1 MSNACISAK
10 LACFIVL
17 FCSAFGFASEK
28 GPIEAIPEFVDKF
41 LVEYCLDCHDEVER
55 KGEVSLDFV
64 EIDWSD
70 PHATNLWAKVHEML
84 EAGEMP
90 PKKKKQ
96 PSAAEQHSVAS
107 WLDEMLVRN
116 DPPGGTVLRRLNRQE
131 YENSVS
137 DVLGIP
143 FTAPESF
150 PSDLEHHGFDNVGSG
165 LVISPPL
172 MAQYFEIAT
181 KAADI
186 VIPAAKE
193 REVVPIETS
202 LVGPNDFTL
211 NFTTGHPIDGV
222 LRMVSSSD
230 PLARSSVWP
239 NRFEAKVTGRY
250 QATLKLSSYRPV
262 EGHRPIVKLLAFR
275 TSQNSFTRAS
285 TLREL
290 AEVRVDGEQT
300 ERHEVEVDL
309 QKGETVV
316 IHYENA
322 DLSSDGEEGSLERI
336 ADILQQVFREDPL
349 LGAAWKEA
357 GYQRS
362 DRGWSW
368 WHRIQKI
375 KNRPGFSARGFDPD
389 LPETR
394 DFILKMARTKNNIF
408 ETLCCYRFFQGPGLD
423 VHELAVTGPMLAD
436 RKTYELTP
444 KDFTSVDFSGTL
456 TETDRYRLV
465 SSRNTVGG
473 SVASPSRFEAK
484 VSGVY
489 SVVFDAASFEDAR
502 ALFEAKND
510 SFLIELFA
518 RKSVS
523 DKYDPIDSMRK
534 LAEFRLNA
542 KTSQFQTFSAEVELA
557 KGETI
562 GFRWGNSPLYSEEG
576 NRQFSPKAFERLVND
591 KRIHAAY
598 LKLGRARELTP
609 PEYYT
614 EIMKLVDSDDLDTSD
629 PELQK
634 VPDLSIGAA
643 RNAFTWIAVQDLIRY
658 GPALDLRNTTIEGP
672 LRLVEDNEMK
682 VQRLRT
688 ARFMGERQGRSDSEY
703 ATAILQRFLDR
714 AFRRPATA
722 DQVTQYVEM
731 TLAHASEGYRFED
744 GIHLAIRAAFCSP
757 SFLYRGLEDGPLDEF
772 DLASR
777 LSYFLTSSPPDE
789 RLLKRAAEGTLSD
802 PNTLAKETR
811 RLLAG
816 KRVQHFLD
824 SFTGQWLDL
833 RLLPEIMPD
842 VRLLNWNDNYLEAI
856 TAETEMF
863 IAEILR
869 ENHPI
874 ETFIDPDFTYLNR
887 HNAKLYDHPFKGG
900 NAMERVAL
908 ERGGRY
914 GGILGQASVMMATAN
929 GVDTQPVLRGVWL
942 LENVLGDPVPEP
954 PSNVPS
960 VEPDTSGAQSIRELL
975 QRHQEDE
982 NCASCHRKI
991 DPPGFALENFD
1002 PVGRWRTHYPVF
1014 EKKGD
1019 KVVALDGQEVDAKGQ
1034 LVDGTGLNDVTDLKR
1049 YLVDNIDIFS
1059 HCLAEKLMVYATG
1072 REPSFGDRKELDRI
1086 VARAKERG
1094 NGFQDL
1100 IVELVLSE
1108 SFLTK

>member
-1 MSNACISAK
+1 MSRTCTRAT
-10 LACFIVL
+10 LASIAIL
-17 FCSAFGFASEK
+17 FFSEIGFANET
-28 GPIEAIPEFVDKF
+28 EVIPEFVDEF
-41 LVEYCLDCHDEVER
+41 LVEYCLNCHDEIER
-55 KGEVSLDFV
+55 KGEINLDFV

-70 PHATNLWAKVHEML
+70 PHATDLWARAYEML

-96 PSAAEQHSVAS
+96 PSATERQSVVS
-107 WLDEMLVRN
+107 WLNETLVRN

-137 DVLGIP
+137 DVLGIR
-143 FTAPESF
+143 FKAPESF
-150 PSDLEHHGFDNVGSG
+150 PSDLEYHGFDNVGSG

-181 KAADI
+181 SAADI

-193 REVVPIETS
+193 REIVPIETS
-202 LVGPNDFTL
+202 LVGPSDFTL
-211 NFTTGHPIDGV
+211 NFTTGHPIDGI
-222 LRMVSSSD
+222 LRMVASSD

-239 NRFEAKVTGRY
+239 NRFEAKATGRY
-250 QATLKLSSYRPV
+250 KATLRLSSFRPV
-262 EGHRPIVKLLAFR
+262 DGHKPIVKLFGFR
-275 TSQNSFTRAS
+275 TSGSSYSKTS

-290 AEVRVDGEQT
+290 GQLRVNGEQA
-300 ERHEVEVDL
+300 EDYEVEVDL

-316 IHYENA
+316 VHYDNS
-322 DLSSDGEEGSLERI
+322 DLSSDTDEGYLERI
-336 ADILQQVFREDPL
+336 ADILQQAFRDDPL

-368 WHRIQKI
+368 WNRIQKI
-375 KNRPGFSARGFDPD
+375 KNQPGFSEEGFDPESSD
-389 LPETR
+389 TR
-394 DFILKMARTKNNIF
+394 EFALKMARTKTSLF
-408 ETLCCYRFFQGPGLD
+408 ETLNCYRFFQGPGLD
-423 VHELAVTGPMLAD
+423 VHELVITGPMLAD
-436 RKTYELTP
+436 RKTIELTP

-456 TETDRYRLV
+456 TEADRYRLV

-473 SVASPSRFEAK
+473 SVVWPSRFEAK

-489 SVVFDAASFEDAR
+489 SVAFDAASFEDAR
-502 ALFEAKND
+502 GLFDAKSD
-510 SFLIELFA
+510 TFLIELFA
-518 RKSVS
+518 RESAS
-523 DKYDPIDSMRK
+523 NLYDPIESMRK

-542 KTSQFQTFSAEVELA
+542 KLPRSQTFTMEVELA
-557 KGETI
+557 EGETI

-576 NRQFSPKAFERLVND
+576 NTQFSPEALGRLVKD

-598 LKLGRARELTP
+598 LKLGRARKLTRS
-609 PEYYT
+609 EYY
-614 EIMKLVDSDDLDTSD
+614 EKVMDLVNSGDLDTSD
-629 PELQK
+629 SVLLK
-634 VPDLSIGAA
+634 LPDLGVRAV
-643 RNAFTWIAVQDLIRY
+643 RNQFAWIAQQDLIRY
-658 GPALDLRNTTIEGP
+658 GPALDLGNATVEGP

-682 VQRLRT
+682 EQRLRT
-688 ARFMGERQGRSDSEY
+688 ARFMGERQGRSDGEY
-703 ATAILQRFLDR
+703 ASAILQRFLDR

-722 DQVTQYVEM
+722 DQVDKYVGM
-731 TLAHASEGYRFED
+731 ALSHAGEGNRFED

-757 SFLYRGLEDGPLDEF
+757 SFLYRGLEDGQLDEF

-789 RLLKRAAEGTLSD
+789 KLLRRAAAGSLSD
-802 PNTLAKETR
+802 PDTLEKETR

-816 KRVQHFLD
+816 KQVERFLD

-842 VRLLNWNDNYLEAI
+842 VRLLNWNDNYLNAI
-856 TAETEMF
+856 TAETELF

-869 ENHPI
+869 ENHPL

-887 HNAKLYDHPFKGG
+887 HNAKLYDRPFKGG
-900 NAMERVAL
+900 NDMERVGL

-942 LENVLGDPVPEP
+942 LETVLGDPVPEP
-954 PSNVPS
+954 PANVPA

-975 QRHQEDE
+975 ERHQADE
-982 NCASCHRKI
+982 SCARCHRRI

-1002 PVGRWRTHYPVF
+1002 PVGRWRENYPIF

-1019 KVVALDGQEVDAKGQ
+1019 KVVTLDGQKVDTRGQ
-1034 LVDGTGLNDVTDLKR
+1034 LPDGTPLEDVVDLKR
-1049 YLVDNIDIFS
+1049 YLVDNIDVFS
-1059 HCLAEKLMVYATG
+1059 RCLTEKLMVYATG
-1072 REPSFGDRKELDRI
+1072 REPSFGDRKKIDEI
-1086 VARAKERG
+1086 VESAKQRG

-1100 IVELVLSE
+1100 IVELVLSK
-1108 SFLTK
+1108 SFLVK

>member
-1 MSNACISAK
+1 MPRIFGLRFMK
-10 LACFIVL
+10 
-17 FCSAFGFASEK
+17 CSRR
-28 GPIEAIPEFVDKF
+28 
-41 LVEYCLDCHDEVER
+41 ER
-55 KGEVSLDFV
+55 CRL
-64 EIDWSD
+64 
-70 PHATNLWAKVHEML
+70 
-84 EAGEMP
+84 
-90 PKKKKQ
+90 KKKKQ

-300 ERHEVEVDL
+300 ERHEVEVGL

-389 LPETR
+389 SPETR

-598 LKLGRARELTP
+598 LKLGQRRVNLRRR
-609 PEYYT
+609 
-614 EIMKLVDSDDLDTSD
+614 
-629 PELQK
+629 
-634 VPDLSIGAA
+634 SI
-643 RNAFTWIAVQDLIRY
+643 T
-658 GPALDLRNTTIEGP
+658 
-672 LRLVEDNEMK
+672 
-682 VQRLRT
+682 QR
-688 ARFMGERQGRSDSEY
+688 
-703 ATAILQRFLDR
+703 
-714 AFRRPATA
+714 
-722 DQVTQYVEM
+722 
-731 TLAHASEGYRFED
+731 
-744 GIHLAIRAAFCSP
+744 
-757 SFLYRGLEDGPLDEF
+757 
-772 DLASR
+772 
-777 LSYFLTSSPPDE
+777 
-789 RLLKRAAEGTLSD
+789 
-802 PNTLAKETR
+802 
-811 RLLAG
+811 
-816 KRVQHFLD
+816 
-824 SFTGQWLDL
+824 
-833 RLLPEIMPD
+833 
-842 VRLLNWNDNYLEAI
+842 
-856 TAETEMF
+856 
-863 IAEILR
+863 
-869 ENHPI
+869 
-874 ETFIDPDFTYLNR
+874 
-887 HNAKLYDHPFKGG
+887 
-900 NAMERVAL
+900 
-908 ERGGRY
+908 
-914 GGILGQASVMMATAN
+914 
-929 GVDTQPVLRGVWL
+929 
-942 LENVLGDPVPEP
+942 
-954 PSNVPS
+954 
-960 VEPDTSGAQSIRELL
+960 
-975 QRHQEDE
+975 
-982 NCASCHRKI
+982 
-991 DPPGFALENFD
+991 
-1002 PVGRWRTHYPVF
+1002 
-1014 EKKGD
+1014 
-1019 KVVALDGQEVDAKGQ
+1019 
-1034 LVDGTGLNDVTDLKR
+1034 
-1049 YLVDNIDIFS
+1049 
-1059 HCLAEKLMVYATG
+1059 
-1072 REPSFGDRKELDRI
+1072 
-1086 VARAKERG
+1086 
-1094 NGFQDL
+1094 
-1100 IVELVLSE
+1100 
-1108 SFLTK
+1108 